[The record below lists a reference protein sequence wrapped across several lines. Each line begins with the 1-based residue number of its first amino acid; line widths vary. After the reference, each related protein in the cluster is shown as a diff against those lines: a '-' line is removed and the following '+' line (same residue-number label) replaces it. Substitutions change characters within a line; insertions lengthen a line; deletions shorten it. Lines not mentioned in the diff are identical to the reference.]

1 MNKTFL
7 DGYQNKW
14 EILSVEETLRGDL
27 ISIKGVDGDCSI
39 LALFEKDNWFC
50 KVTLLQAYALNY
62 QYAENCIK
70 LAHNAHLI
78 KLNKPL
84 Q

>member
-39 LALFEKDNWFC
+39 LALFEKDNWFW
-50 KVTLLQAYALNY
+50 KVILLQAYALNY
-62 QYAENCIK
+62 QYAERCIE

-78 KLNKPL
+78 IIK
-84 Q
+84 

>member
-1 MNKTFL
+1 MNKTFS
-7 DGYQNKW
+7 DEYQNKW

-50 KVTLLQAYALNY
+50 KVILLQAYALNY
-62 QYAENCIK
+62 QYAKRCIE
-70 LAHNAHLI
+70 LAHNAHL
-78 KLNKPL
+78 LNK
-84 Q
+84 

>member
-1 MNKTFL
+1 MNKTFS
-7 DGYQNKW
+7 DEYQNKW

-39 LALFEKDNWFC
+39 LALFEKDNWFW

-62 QYAENCIK
+62 QYAERCIE
-70 LAHNAHLI
+70 LAHNAHL
-78 KLNKPL
+78 LNK
-84 Q
+84 